1 METPIKDI
9 LKEKYKIDLD
19 KEDLQELI
27 AKQVDQELLKRIDKP
42 DRQQLNQDSY
52 FKELQQSL
60 VGMKERL
67 SNAFTSDFIMQ
78 QINGV
83 KDFFND
89 HSINPETIKN
99 NIKDLVTWNK
109 DSPTVENITSTFD
122 KVRDIFSKEQD
133 QVSEIENDT
142 PTLSNQFDNLKD
154 MMKSSY
160 QTINQ
165 GADIQNLRNYEQVSR
180 LEIINQKLNIQGDK
194 QESPYNFE
202 KINQSIDW
210 QNQDGKGNIIDLYNY
225 LKDAHNTISY
235 SEPYSNDT
243 NIEKLQLEQFTLQG
257 IQSIEEQISPQE
269 LNESRIQH
277 LEENKQNIPQYE
289 VMNDFNEAIRS
300 IEKTLPNEAKEHIQ
314 VSEKSELEQNNV
326 IKEAYDIQQTDVFQ
340 SLNEK
345 SEYKEM
351 AENIDDK
358 QVTANLLDVDGEK
371 IIVEVG
377 SEEYALTL
385 NETDTAK
392 IQANEDAFTFS
403 FNTETNEFNYLV
415 DEDAINET
423 QQDKENEKKSH
434 TPEQFAEANPLPQE
448 YIYMAENSD
457 FER

>member
-122 KVRDIFSKEQD
+122 KVRDIFTKEQE
-133 QVSEIENDT
+133 QVSEIENET

-180 LEIINQKLNIQGDK
+180 LEIINQKLNIQDDK
-194 QESPYNFE
+194 QETPYNFE
-202 KINQSIDW
+202 KVNHSIDW
-210 QNQDGKGNIIDLYNY
+210 QNQEEKGNVIDLYNY

-243 NIEKLQLEQFTLQG
+243 NINKLQLEQFTLQG
-257 IQSIEEQISPQE
+257 IQSIEEKISPRE

-277 LEENKQNIPQYE
+277 LEDQKQNIPQYE
-289 VMNDFNEAIRS
+289 GMNEFDKAIKG

-326 IKEAYDIQQTDVFQ
+326 IKEAYDIQQTEVFQ
-340 SLNEK
+340 SLNKK

-358 QVTANLLDVDGEK
+358 QVEANLLDVDGEK
-371 IIVEVG
+371 VIVEVG

-403 FNTETNEFNYLV
+403 FNTETNEFNYLI
-415 DEDAINET
+415 DDDAINET
-423 QQDKENEKKSH
+423 QQDNEKKSH

-448 YIYMAENSD
+448 YIDMAENDD

>member
-9 LKEKYKIDLD
+9 LREKYQIDLD
-19 KEDLQELI
+19 KKDLQELI

-42 DRQQLNQDSY
+42 DRQKLNQDNY

-99 NIKDLVTWNK
+99 NIKDLITWNK

-122 KVRDIFSKEQD
+122 KVRDIFTKEQD
-133 QVSEIENDT
+133 QVSEIENET
-142 PTLSNQFDNLKD
+142 PTLSSQFDNLKD

-180 LEIINQKLNIQGDK
+180 LEIINQRLNIQNDK
-194 QESPYNFE
+194 QENPYNFE
-202 KINQSIDW
+202 KVNQGIDW
-210 QNQDGKGNIIDLYNY
+210 QNQDEKGNIINLYNY
-225 LKDAHNTISY
+225 LKDVHNTISY
-235 SEPYSNDT
+235 SDAYSDDT
-243 NIEKLQLEQFTLQG
+243 NINKLQLEKFTLQG
-257 IQSIEEQISPQE
+257 IQSIEEQISPRE
-269 LNESRIQH
+269 LNENRIQH
-277 LEENKQNIPQYE
+277 LEDQKQNVAQYDG
-289 VMNDFNEAIRS
+289 MNEFNKAIKD
-300 IEKTLPNEAKEHIQ
+300 ITGTLTNEAKAHIQ
-314 VSEKSELEQNNV
+314 VSEKSELEQNNI
-326 IKEAYDIQQTDVFQ
+326 IKESYDIQQTEIFQ

-351 AENIDDK
+351 AKNIDDK
-358 QVTANLLDVDGEK
+358 QVTANLIDIDGEK

-392 IQANEDAFTFS
+392 IQANKDAFTFS
-403 FNTETNEFNYLV
+403 FNTETNEFNYLI
-415 DEDAINET
+415 DEDAIDET
-423 QQDKENEKKSH
+423 QQDNEKKSH

-448 YIYMAENSD
+448 YIDMAENSD